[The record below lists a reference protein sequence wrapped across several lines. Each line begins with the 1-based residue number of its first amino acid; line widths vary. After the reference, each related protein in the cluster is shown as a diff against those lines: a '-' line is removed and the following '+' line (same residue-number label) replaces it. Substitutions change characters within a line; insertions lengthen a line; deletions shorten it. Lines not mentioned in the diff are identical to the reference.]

1 MSRILS
7 LVDVLQSIRRFI
19 TQERAYTLTKC
30 TRLDVKKKRATLR
43 RRRRSSTRVA
53 TERRKGQNTTDMS
66 SAPINPKPFL
76 AQLTGKKVC
85 VKLKW
90 GMEYRGFLVS
100 TDAYMNLQLASTE
113 EFVDGESQGALGEVL
128 IRCNN
133 VMYLRAAEEEE
144 A

>member
-1 MSRILS
+1 MFSLGTNSRKIAS
-7 LVDVLQSIRRFI
+7 LCAADDDA
-19 TQERAYTLTKC
+19 RAHASRPNEGKDRTEQN
-30 TRLDVKKKRATLR
+30 
-43 RRRRSSTRVA
+43 RSEQT
-53 TERRKGQNTTDMS
+53 MS

>member
-1 MSRILS
+1 MTRERGTHTV
-7 LVDVLQSIRRFI
+7 LVS
-19 TQERAYTLTKC
+19 
-30 TRLDVKKKRATLR
+30 TRLDQSKNCARTSLCDAADDDAAADDARAKESTRNGR
-43 RRRRSSTRVA
+43 RR
-53 TERRKGQNTTDMS
+53 DMS

>member
-1 MSRILS
+1 LDQSKNCARTS
-7 LVDVLQSIRRFI
+7 LCDAAAADDDDDDA
-19 TQERAYTLTKC
+19 RAKES
-30 TRLDVKKKRATLR
+30 TRNGR
-43 RRRRSSTRVA
+43 RR
-53 TERRKGQNTTDMS
+53 DMS